1 MVRFDV
7 DLVWNNTTDLGVYIL
22 SADGTEDIPDQL
34 CDGLGNGD
42 DGGEEAC
49 TITLVAGDYLLAVVN
64 FGPFYDPP
72 DPAPD
77 WISLAITTP

>member
-1 MVRFDV
+1 M
-7 DLVWNNTTDLGVYIL
+7 T
-22 SADGTEDIPDQL
+22 ADGATNIPDQS

-49 TITLVAGDYLLAVVN
+49 TITLTAGDYLLGVVN
-64 FGPFYDPP
+64 FGPFYDPV
-72 DPAPD
+72 DPPPD